1 LADTTAYK
9 HEQEAGG
16 QDNQLCSTK
25 GRLCCELK
33 FSQQCL
39 WRILSSGIS
48 YHVVW

>member
-1 LADTTAYK
+1 LADTIAHK
-9 HEQEAGG
+9 HEQEDGG

-25 GRLCCELK
+25 DTLCCEMK
-33 FSQQCL
+33 VPHQCL